1 MRIYLPIFSH
11 SASNKIFDLRSEQN
25 PGIGGTQHVT
35 VLLASRL
42 AKAKP
47 NWDIYLVN
55 YSSINI
61 LNESQNL
68 KQISFESLEQFCQ
81 LLCSPKEINSRAII
95 TALLLEACNLAQLR
109 LISNQVFCWLHHPFH
124 FKHKLRKADFLAY
137 INLGAYQHSSN
148 CRFYPRCIVIQN
160 IFSGANEPKLDNH
173 VDRNPQFPLR
183 LVHLGALVP
192 DKGFLHIARQW
203 KKLKK
208 LYPNAQLN
216 IIGSASTYN
225 SWETVHDLIPAKP
238 SYAYKI
244 LKYIPESDISEG
256 RCIFHG
262 NLGLEKNAIIES
274 SHLALQNPTGI
285 RESFPAANLECMALG
300 TPVIASGDYGMHEA
314 MQYFPELTIQKT
326 NQIAG
331 TIFRACSDTN
341 HYKELQYRSIA
352 IAKLFSLNSD
362 AATWKWIRL
371 LQVAKYNIKAEN
383 IIYPNFNINTLRV
396 VTTLNYRRA
405 NSLLRSGIKNAM
417 RQYL

>member
-47 NWDIYLVN
+47 NWTIYLVN
-55 YSSINI
+55 YSPIHISNK
-61 LNESQNL
+61 SQNL
-68 KQISFESLEQFCQ
+68 KQISFESLQKFCNFLSNPQ
-81 LLCSPKEINSRAII
+81 ETDSRAII
-95 TALLLEACNLAQLR
+95 TALLLESCELTQLK
-109 LISNQVFCWLHHPFH
+109 LFSDKVFCWLHHPFH
-124 FKHKLRKADFLAY
+124 FKHKLKKASFLGY
-137 INLGAYQHSSN
+137 INQGTYQHASN
-148 CRFYPRCIVIQN
+148 SRFYPRCIVIQN
-160 IFSGANEPKLDNH
+160 IFAGINNPKLDNGIAF
-173 VDRNPQFPLR
+173 NPNFPLR

-208 LYPNAQLN
+208 LYPNAKLN

-371 LQVAKYNIKAEN
+371 LQAAKYNIKAED
-383 IIYPNFNINTLRV
+383 IIYPNCNINTLSV
-396 VTTLNYRRA
+396 VTILNYRRA